1 MKKLLLTVAAMAA
14 MTAANAQTTYN
25 YFDPADCDA
34 NGWLWFD
41 TQEKLDKYCGFG
53 NKYKIQLQSATW
65 EDGDG
70 QFAEPECYA
79 DEEGYNEAGEL
90 GGEGAKTGAIILPA
104 ADKTTDDPKGG
115 GIMMWLPDCAEFD
128 LFLSTENDRICGG
141 IFGAKDWV
149 ESIDT
154 QVIKAYLS
162 MNWGLLKPI
171 AMTSQVQWNNIQ
183 AVTNDNTGMSLAS
196 PKGEK
201 VTALIRNNMKYPLLV
216 QGIKVMT
223 YSEASAGVDDIES
236 DASAL
241 KLALDGK
248 TINASED
255 AAISV
260 YTTAGALVAA
270 GNGSSLSLD
279 GVAAGI
285 YVAKATSA
293 NGTATLKLAL

>member
-14 MTAANAQTTYN
+14 MTAAIAQTTYN

-41 TQEKLDKYCGFG
+41 TQEKIDKYCGFG
-53 NKYKIQLQSATW
+53 NKYKIQLQSATF

-79 DEEGYNEAGEL
+79 DEEGYNEAGEQ
-90 GGEGAKTGAIILPA
+90 GGEGSKTGAIILPA
-104 ADKTTDDPKGG
+104 AASTNDAPSGG

-128 LFLSTENDRICGG
+128 LFFSTENDRICVGLS
-141 IFGAKDWV
+141 GAKGHV
-149 ESIDT
+149 EAIDV
-154 QVIKAYLS
+154 QNIKTYLN
-162 MNWGLLKPI
+162 MPWGSLRPL
-171 AMTSQVQWNNIQ
+171 ASVSQFQWNNIQ
-183 AVTNDNTGMSLAS
+183 TIENGVTGMSLAS

-201 VTALIRNNMKYPLLV
+201 VTALVRNNMKYPLLV

-223 YSEASAGVDDIES
+223 YSEASAGVDGIES

-248 TINASED
+248 TINATED

>member
-183 AVTNDNTGMSLAS
+183 AVTNGNTGMSLAS

-255 AAISV
+255 AAINV

>member
-104 ADKTTDDPKGG
+104 ADKTTYDPKGG